1 MKKTCAVIMFMFAV
15 VTMCFALGTRRKL
28 ECSSEGYSWG
38 YSHPSYSRTQGEP
51 SYYSEEEKNAWKD
64 GARRGQQDKKD
75 KKDYDD
81 PYMKQLQSSC
91 VYD

>member
-38 YSHPSYSRTQGEP
+38 YSHPSSSYSAP